1 MKKIKFLA
9 SLSVIVLFVATFLSC
24 SMGHDGIDGKDGK
37 DGKDAES
44 LTKPTFDI
52 IVEELSIETVN
63 VRGVKNDMLS
73 DVVPMR
79 YYGHDFSIYAS
90 GLKND
95 VLSNLGSIP
104 LGFRA
109 GMEEIPYIPLADN
122 ILKFLMG
129 PDYSISEV
137 DADTTEVTIVNSKT
151 NTKTIVDL
159 LHHEFYFDNYDAFLQ
174 KSDVYVDVADVN
186 STGDYMKITDASNIA
201 GQPFFFDWRN
211 YDIGIVICKD
221 EDEYYLAIP
230 LQTYNDVFGGCF
242 IYNGKNLYPTYQIE
256 NFPAVADEYY
266 GTEPVPGVRSEALAE
281 FCYNELCMNLDLN
294 YGLKEIHGIS
304 AFPDFDSYFY
314 INGIRD
320 DLKSTDALTFANTLM
335 DLCDFYFG
343 DGHSNYQKNSYY
355 LGKDAVPQGAH
366 TSAMLKHYYENYRKY
381 GLTRNA
387 KIGSNSQDKID
398 PVPCYTV
405 SADGKTAIVRFDEF
419 TLNDLKKSQITELLS
434 DFDEEK
440 MNSYVSNLEKKY
452 DTVALIHAINEK
464 IQQNSAIENVVLDMS
479 CNGGGACHSAV
490 FLLSWLLGECSI
502 DMANPITG
510 AKWSATYKSDVNF
523 DGTYDDKDTVKD
535 KNLFCLTSPVSFSC
549 GNMVP
554 AVLKAS
560 DRATI
565 LGVTSGGGASCVH
578 KTCAADGTYFW
589 VSSKNVMSVSKNGS
603 LYNVDTGV
611 EPHYYINRAENFY
624 DTEKISGLV
633 NAINEALLVN

>member
-63 VRGVKNDMLS
+63 VRGVKDDKLS
-73 DVVPMR
+73 DAGTLV
-79 YYGHDFSIYAS
+79 
-90 GLKND
+90 
-95 VLSNLGSIP
+95 
-104 LGFRA
+104 LGFRS

-129 PDYSISEV
+129 ADYSISEV

-174 KSDVYVDVADVN
+174 DSDVYLDVAAVN
-186 STGDYMKITDASNIA
+186 RTGDYMEITDASNIA

-211 YDIGIVICKD
+211 YDIGIVICKN
-221 EDEYYLAIP
+221 EDEYCLAIP
-230 LQTYNDVFGGCF
+230 LQTYNDVFGEYL
-242 IYNGKNLYPTYQIE
+242 IYNGKNLYPTYLVE
-256 NFPAVADEYY
+256 DNPVVAEEYY
-266 GTEPVPGVRSEALAE
+266 GTEQAPGTRSKALAE

-320 DLKSTDALTFANTLM
+320 DLKSTNALTFANTLM

-343 DGHSNYQKNSYY
+343 DGHSSYQKNSYY
-355 LGKDAVPQGAH
+355 LGKDASPQGAH
-366 TSAMLKHYYENYRKY
+366 TSAMLKHFSENYLKY

-387 KIGSNSQDKID
+387 KIGSNSTDKID

-419 TLNDLKKSQITELLS
+419 TLNGLNKSQILELLS
-434 DFDEEK
+434 DFDDEK
-440 MNSYVSNLEKKY
+440 MNHYVRDLEKKY

-479 CNGGGACHSAV
+479 CNTGGACHSAI
-490 FLLSWLLGECSI
+490 FILSWLLGECSI
-502 DMANPITG
+502 DMANPNTG
-510 AKWSATYKSDVNF
+510 AKWSATYKADVNF
-523 DGTYDDKDTVKD
+523 DGTYDDKDSVRS

-549 GNMVP
+549 GNLVP

-560 DRATI
+560 DRAAI

-578 KTCAADGTYFW
+578 KTCAADGTCFW

-603 LYNVDTGV
+603 LYNVDSGV
-611 EPHYYINRAENFY
+611 EPHYYINKPENFY

-633 NAINEALLVN
+633 NAINKALLVN

>member
-63 VRGVKNDMLS
+63 VRGVKDDKLS
-73 DVVPMR
+73 DAGTLV
-79 YYGHDFSIYAS
+79 
-90 GLKND
+90 
-95 VLSNLGSIP
+95 
-104 LGFRA
+104 LGFRS

-174 KSDVYVDVADVN
+174 DSDVYLDVAAVN
-186 STGDYMKITDASNIA
+186 RTGDYMEITDASNIA

-211 YDIGIVICKD
+211 YDIGIVICKN
-221 EDEYYLAIP
+221 EDEYCLAIP
-230 LQTYNDVFGGCF
+230 LQTYNDVFGEYL
-242 IYNGKNLYPTYQIE
+242 IYNGKNLYPTYLVE
-256 NFPAVADEYY
+256 DNPVVAEEYY
-266 GTEPVPGVRSEALAE
+266 GTEQAPGTRSKALAE

-320 DLKSTDALTFANTLM
+320 DLKSTNALTFANTLM

-343 DGHSNYQKNSYY
+343 DGHSSYQKNSYY
-355 LGKDAVPQGAH
+355 LGKDASPQGAH
-366 TSAMLKHYYENYRKY
+366 TSAMLKHFSENYLKY

-387 KIGSNSQDKID
+387 KIGSNSTDKID

-419 TLNDLKKSQITELLS
+419 TLNGLNKSQILELLS
-434 DFDEEK
+434 DFDDEK
-440 MNSYVSNLEKKY
+440 MNHYVRDLEKKY

-479 CNGGGACHSAV
+479 CNTGGACHSAI
-490 FLLSWLLGECSI
+490 FILSWLLGECSI
-502 DMANPITG
+502 DMANPNTG
-510 AKWSATYKSDVNF
+510 AKWSATYKADVNF
-523 DGTYDDKDTVKD
+523 DGTYDDKDSVRS

-549 GNMVP
+549 GNLVP

-560 DRATI
+560 DRAAI

-578 KTCAADGTYFW
+578 KTCAADGTCFW

-603 LYNVDTGV
+603 LYNVDSGV
-611 EPHYYINRAENFY
+611 EPHYYINKPENFY

-633 NAINEALLVN
+633 NAINKALLVN

>member
-9 SLSVIVLFVATFLSC
+9 SLSVIVLFVDTFFSC

-63 VRGVKNDMLS
+63 VRGLKNDKLS
-73 DVVPMR
+73 DVGTLV
-79 YYGHDFSIYAS
+79 
-90 GLKND
+90 
-95 VLSNLGSIP
+95 
-104 LGFRA
+104 LGFRS
-109 GMEEIPYIPLADN
+109 GMEEIPYIPLADK

-137 DADTTEVTIVNSKT
+137 DADTMEVTIVNSKT

-174 KSDVYVDVADVN
+174 NSDVYLDVAAVN
-186 STGDYMKITDASNIA
+186 RTGDYMEITDASNIA

-211 YDIGIVICKD
+211 YDIGIVICKN
-221 EDEYYLAIP
+221 EDEYCLAIP
-230 LQTYNDVFGGCF
+230 LQTYNDVFGEYL
-242 IYNGKNLYPTYQIE
+242 IYNGKNLYPTYLVE
-256 NFPAVADEYY
+256 NNPVVAEEYY
-266 GTEPVPGVRSEALAE
+266 GTEQAPGIRSEALAE

-304 AFPDFDSYFY
+304 AFPDFDSYFE

-320 DLKSTDALTFANTLM
+320 NLKSTDALTFANTLM

-343 DGHSNYQKNSYY
+343 DGHSSYQKNSYY
-355 LGKDAVPQGAH
+355 LGKDASPQGAH
-366 TSAMLKHYYENYRKY
+366 TSAMLKHFSENYRKY

-387 KIGSNSQDKID
+387 KIGSNSTDKID

-419 TLNDLKKSQITELLS
+419 TLNGLNKSQILELLS
-434 DFDEEK
+434 DFDDEK
-440 MNSYVSNLEKKY
+440 MNHYVRDLEKKY

-479 CNGGGACHSAV
+479 CNTGGACHSAIFV
-490 FLLSWLLGECSI
+490 LSWLLGECSI
-502 DMANPITG
+502 DMANPNTG
-510 AKWSATYKSDVNF
+510 AKWSATYKADVNF
-523 DGTYDDKDTVKD
+523 DGTYDDKDSVRS

-560 DRATI
+560 DRAAI

-578 KTCAADGTYFW
+578 KTCAADGTCFW

-611 EPHYYINRAENFY
+611 EPHYYINKPENFY
-624 DTEKISGLV
+624 DTEKISGLL
-633 NAINEALLVN
+633 NAINKVLLVN